1 MPSSLLKNEG
11 FLAGA
16 AKGIDKELPRRRRKR
31 REDPYESLRDGYI
44 AEYQKYK
51 PSAALQ
57 DAVDYAEKRIE
68 ELKAKEREKRPMQ
81 KSKGGGVKKPA
92 MAYGGMA
99 NKKKHMYTAGGSVK
113 DYRPMQSLKKK
124 Y

>member
-1 MPSSLLKNEG
+1 MPSSLLSSEG
-11 FLAGA
+11 ILAGV
-16 AKGIDKELPRRRRKR
+16 AKGIDKKLPTRSRKR

-51 PSAALQ
+51 PGASLQ
-57 DAVDYAEKRIE
+57 DAVDYAEGRIE
-68 ELKAKEREKRPMQ
+68 ELKAKKREKRHIQ

>member
-1 MPSSLLKNEG
+1 MP
-11 FLAGA
+11 
-16 AKGIDKELPRRRRKR
+16 DK
-31 REDPYESLRDGYI
+31 YESLRDGYI

-51 PSAALQ
+51 PGASLQ
-57 DAVDYAEKRIE
+57 DAVDYAEGRIE
-68 ELKAKEREKRPMQ
+68 KLKDAERLKDAKKTKGTRPQQ

-113 DYRPMQSLKKK
+113 DYKPMQSLKKK